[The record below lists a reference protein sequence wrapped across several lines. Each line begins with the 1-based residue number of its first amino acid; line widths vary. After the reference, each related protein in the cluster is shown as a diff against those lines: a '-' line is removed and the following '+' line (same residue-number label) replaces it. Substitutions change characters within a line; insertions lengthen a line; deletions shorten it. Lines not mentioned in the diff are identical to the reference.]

1 MLFWGP
7 IPLLFL
13 FSLHPKRCIML
24 KETHTQIHCFEFT
37 FLVYIMLIMYG
48 NSYLFCDIE
57 GAAYNTHH
65 SNWTNESNCWS
76 CRRICLPCKF
86 LCVMNYQDPLVEK
99 LISFC
104 TGHMQMHA
112 CCICVFKYICICQN
126 NLFFLPQANVHS
138 KVISVLQLV
147 DN

>member
-1 MLFWGP
+1 MATHPYFVTLKV
-7 IPLLFL
+7 LLTTPTTPTERMKAIVEVAEGFVY
-13 FSLHPKRCIML
+13 
-24 KETHTQIHCFEFT
+24 
-37 FLVYIMLIMYG
+37 LV
-48 NSYLFCDIE
+48 SFCVID
-57 GAAYNTHH
+57 
-65 SNWTNESNCWS
+65 
-76 CRRICLPCKF
+76 
-86 LCVMNYQDPLVEK
+86 YQDPLVEK

-126 NLFFLPQANVHS
+126 NLFFLPQSNVHS